1 MIDTR
6 HTDIDAYCPVRYQR
20 PQCKVQRYRE
30 LDGMCNNLENPH
42 WGAVMAPFRRLLAPN
57 FQDGTTSILPSI
69 PITTKNRTKTSN
81 QILTHIF

>member
-1 MIDTR
+1 
-6 HTDIDAYCPVRYQR
+6 
-20 PQCKVQRYRE
+20 
-30 LDGMCNNLENPH
+30 MCNNLENPH